1 MSWSSCAYLPSQPCA
16 YLPSFLFSLVILR
29 IFTITQ
35 KKSAHIY
42 HHLCAYLPSPLRIFT
57 ITSAHIYHHN
67 RSYPQGLT
75 WGFTHFPWSLI
86 TINCRTISSRGK
98 PTSQR

>member
-1 MSWSSCAYLPSQPCA
+1 FSALCACVPSPPSAYLSP
-16 YLPSFLFSLVILR
+16 FLFSLFSLR
-29 IFTITQ
+29 IFTIAQ
-35 KKSAHIY
+35 RSSAHIC
-42 HHLCAYLPSPLRIFT
+42 HLPCAYLPSPLRIFT
-57 ITSAHIYHHN
+57 IISAHIYHHI